1 MCGCITYTVRLAL
14 CLDLFIQATSL
25 DPLLDDSVAM
35 ASRLQSLG
43 QAVTLNVVENIPHGF
58 LCFKSAGTDRDLE
71 AAQKLCVDYIRQGL
85 GTTSTAP
92 R

>member
-1 MCGCITYTVRLAL
+1 
-14 CLDLFIQATSL
+14 
-25 DPLLDDSVAM
+25 M

-58 LCFKSAGTDRDLE
+58 LCFKSAGTDQDLE
-71 AAQKLCVDYIRQGL
+71 AAQRLCVDYIRQGL
-85 GTTSTAP
+85 GTCTPTAP